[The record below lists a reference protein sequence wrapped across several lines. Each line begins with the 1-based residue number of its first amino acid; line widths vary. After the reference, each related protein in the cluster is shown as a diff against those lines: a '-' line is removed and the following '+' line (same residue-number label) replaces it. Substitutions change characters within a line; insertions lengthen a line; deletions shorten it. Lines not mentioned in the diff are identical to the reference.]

1 MIFEC
6 VDNVFL
12 KYGCTPLIMAAKE
25 SNLEMMSLLV
35 QYGADIHK
43 TDQVLLMM
51 YEFGL
56 FYKLFVDE

>member
-1 MIFEC
+1 MAITASF
-6 VDNVFL
+6 F

-35 QYGADIHK
+35 HHGADIHK

-51 YEFGL
+51 YQCGL
-56 FYKLFVDE
+56 FYKLVVGE